1 MKKIL
6 LALSLCTLIVDDSFT
21 ATPGSKAR
29 GMAGAFTAI
38 LNNNFAMPWFMLR
51 TAYSQSDIGRVS
63 GDNWS
68 NEIIS

>member
-1 MKKIL
+1 
-6 LALSLCTLIVDDSFT
+6 
-21 ATPGSKAR
+21 
-29 GMAGAFTAI
+29 MAGAFTAI